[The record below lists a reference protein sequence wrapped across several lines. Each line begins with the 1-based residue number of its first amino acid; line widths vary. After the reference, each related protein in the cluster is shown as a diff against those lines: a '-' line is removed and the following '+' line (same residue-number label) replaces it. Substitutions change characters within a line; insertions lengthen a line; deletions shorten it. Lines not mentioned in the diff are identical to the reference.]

1 MVRVNS
7 LRVPQRAAWGQL
19 VDVSNVRSVAIVS
32 DEQAAI
38 RRQVLQ
44 RIAERRQSERVSL
57 APAWRVQRSDLQ
69 SLEHVRSLLTALNN
83 PYVSTTRV
91 EQLVEQIRVLRV
103 RCIRRA
109 FQASDSEQ
117 TPNLSEA
124 LGQIGN
130 KGLEAELL
138 VVLEDL
144 TILSAEIQDEENQ

>member
-1 MVRVNS
+1 M
-7 LRVPQRAAWGQL
+7 WGQL
-19 VDVSNVRSVAIVS
+19 VDSGNVRSVAIVS

-57 APAWRVQRSDLQ
+57 APAWRAQRSDLQ

-83 PYVSTTRV
+83 PYVSTARI

-109 FQASDSEQ
+109 IQDSDADS

-124 LGQIGN
+124 LALIGN

-138 VVLEDL
+138 AVLEDL
-144 TILSAEIQDEENQ
+144 TILSAELQDDDAR

>member
-1 MVRVNS
+1 M
-7 LRVPQRAAWGQL
+7 
-19 VDVSNVRSVAIVS
+19 S

-57 APAWRVQRSDLQ
+57 APAWRAQRTDLQ

-83 PYVSTTRV
+83 PYVSTARI
-91 EQLVEQIRVLRV
+91 EQLVEQIRVLRA

-109 FQASDSEQ
+109 MQDSDADA

-124 LGQIGN
+124 LALIGN

-144 TILSAEIQDEENQ
+144 TILSAEIQDEEER